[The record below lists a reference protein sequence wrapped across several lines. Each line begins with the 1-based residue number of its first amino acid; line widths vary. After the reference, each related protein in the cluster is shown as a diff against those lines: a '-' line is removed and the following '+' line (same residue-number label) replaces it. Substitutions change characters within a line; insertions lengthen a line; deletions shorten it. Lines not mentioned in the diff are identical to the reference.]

1 MKAFVVYDSAY
12 GNTRTIAEALAAGL
26 GSMAAAVP
34 VDRFDPGSVQSG
46 DLLVVGSP
54 INGWRPT
61 PKITQALA
69 DLAARGLSGVRAAAF
84 DTRLKLFIHG
94 DAAGKISRALKDA
107 GASIVAGPMAFY
119 VKGSEGPLRKGE
131 VDRAAAWAETLLSRL
146 QDQGNHREA

>member
-26 GSMAAAVP
+26 GSMAAAFP

-107 GASIVAGPMAFY
+107 GASIVAGPH
-119 VKGSEGPLRKGE
+119 GLPC
-131 VDRAAAWAETLLSRL
+131 
-146 QDQGNHREA
+146 QGQRRPSSQRGG

>member
-12 GNTRTIAEALAAGL
+12 GNTRTIAEALASGL
-26 GSMAAAVP
+26 GSKAAAVP
-34 VDRFDPGSVQSG
+34 VDRFDAGSLRPG

-61 PKITQALA
+61 PAITQALT
-69 DLAARGLSGVRAAAF
+69 DLAARGLAGVRAAAF

-94 DAAGKISRALKDA
+94 DAAKKMSRALKDA

-131 VDRAAAWAETLLSRL
+131 VDRAVAWAETLLSGL
-146 QDQGNHREA
+146 KDQGSQKKA